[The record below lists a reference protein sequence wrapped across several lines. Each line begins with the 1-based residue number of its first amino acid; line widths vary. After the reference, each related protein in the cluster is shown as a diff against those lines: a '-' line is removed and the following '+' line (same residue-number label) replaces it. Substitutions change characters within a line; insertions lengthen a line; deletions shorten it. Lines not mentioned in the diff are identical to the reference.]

1 MSRAARARWLA
12 AALVALAS
20 GEALATCPPDTGGS
34 GNALERF
41 AASRGGRAAPP
52 SEAELR
58 DWFRRENIPPI
69 GVTPPSGPAPLSV
82 RARWLFF
89 PVADPAKIELD
100 VGDGRQRTLGPGYGF
115 GQIDHTDD
123 RPGRYDFTVWVH
135 ERGGGVQRYS
145 SAAEVLTPAAFD
157 AELQLR
163 WDTLK
168 TRLGRGDVAGALD
181 CIHSTRRA
189 EYARVFDEI
198 FVKNRTRVDDVLTS
212 ITPVSVHS
220 GIAIYQMRRT
230 DPPHGRL
237 SYDVRFVIDGDGV
250 WRMRSF

>member
-1 MSRAARARWLA
+1 VSRAARALWLA

-20 GEALATCPPDTGGS
+20 GEALATCPPFTGGS
-34 GNALERF
+34 GNWLERF

-52 SEAELR
+52 SDAELH
-58 DWFRRENIPPI
+58 DWLRRENIPPI
-69 GVTPPSGPAPLSV
+69 GVVPPSGPAPLSV
-82 RARWLFF
+82 RARWLYD
-89 PVADPAKIELD
+89 PVADPAKIERD
-100 VGDGRQRTLGPGYGF
+100 AGDGRQQMLGPGYGH
-115 GQIDHTDD
+115 IDHTYD
-123 RPGRYDFTVWVH
+123 RAGRYDFTVWVH

-145 SAAEVLTPAAFD
+145 SPVEVLSPAAFE
-157 AELQLR
+157 AELQSR

-189 EYARVFDEI
+189 EYARLFDEV
-198 FVKNRTRVDDVLTS
+198 FVKNRTRVDDELTS
-212 ITPVSVHS
+212 ITPLHVHS
-220 GIAIYQMRRT
+220 GIAVYHMLRT

-250 WRMRSF
+250 WRLRSF